1 MAAHDLSMPLCR
13 RTKLMCDPS
22 TDSTCLAAFATLGS
36 AVAALI
42 AAGITAW
49 MAVET
54 RRMATATNRSLNL
67 QYQPL
72 LGIRSVPLDIGIPE
86 STEGAADPSL
96 ATRNIQS
103 LVVGLELF
111 NAGQVEITYKMI
123 QMRVSFA
130 NRTSDDG
137 MWLSRGSRILP
148 GSSSV
153 FKHPVLQLNPAISGF
168 PAKGRIRAEFEYYHD
183 EKQPHKKL
191 LASIEYTIYLGPAG
205 FVIDW
210 IFIDE

>member
-1 MAAHDLSMPLCR
+1 
-13 RTKLMCDPS
+13 MCDPS

-86 STEGAADPSL
+86 STE
-96 ATRNIQS
+96 
-103 LVVGLELF
+103 
-111 NAGQVEITYKMI
+111 
-123 QMRVSFA
+123 
-130 NRTSDDG
+130 
-137 MWLSRGSRILP
+137 
-148 GSSSV
+148 
-153 FKHPVLQLNPAISGF
+153 
-168 PAKGRIRAEFEYYHD
+168 
-183 EKQPHKKL
+183 
-191 LASIEYTIYLGPAG
+191 
-205 FVIDW
+205 
-210 IFIDE
+210 